1 LGRSKTRNRKTMTR
15 PNDAAFA
22 RASFHH
28 DNFGRPDNAQT
39 GLTKREYFAV
49 MAMQGLITTEV
60 HNDSRINL
68 AKESIK
74 LADALIEELNK
85 KEEK

>member
-1 LGRSKTRNRKTMTR
+1 MTR

-22 RASFHH
+22 RESFHH

-49 MAMQGLITTEV
+49 MILQGWLSNTNNRGDYEYA
-60 HNDSRINL
+60 
-68 AKESIK
+68 AKHAVEMT
-74 LADALIEELNK
+74 DALIEELNK